1 MATHTLETAIDA
13 PREIVFDVFANRERW
28 HEFMPLRVKL
38 VEPGAAEC
46 HGVGAVWGL
55 GVGSIG
61 SVREQI
67 TQFVPHEA
75 IAYEI
80 VGGAPVRRH
89 VGSITFADDPQGTL
103 FSYTMES
110 EPSVP
115 LPRVILTLGLR
126 LEIAT
131 MVRRGAHAAR
141 ERQHS

>member
-28 HEFMPLRVKL
+28 HEFMPLRVQL
-38 VEPGAAEC
+38 IEPGVTDRQ
-46 HGVGAVWGL
+46 GVGAVWSL
-55 GVGSIG
+55 GVGPIG

-67 TQFVPHEA
+67 TQFVPNEA
-75 IAYEI
+75 ITYAI

-89 VGSITFADDPQGTL
+89 IGSITFADDPRGTL
-103 FSYTMES
+103 VSYTMES

-126 LEIAT
+126 LAIAT